1 MFRFAQ
7 MTINYFPLNSGL
19 RFSKKAATPSFTSS
33 VLKIAPNAFISSTP
47 STFLF
52 LS

>member
-7 MTINYFPLNSGL
+7 HDNWYYFPLNSGL

-33 VLKIAPNAFISSTP
+33 VLKIAPNAFISSTYP
-47 STFLF
+47 FLF